1 MKTELKEIKLM
12 DRLDY
17 DLRSYYREEEETC
30 ENCGEPIVE
39 PYYNCKCEDEDQ
51 EE

>member
-1 MKTELKEIKLM
+1 M

-30 ENCGEPIVE
+30 ENCGGCLLEE
-39 PYYNCKCEDEDQ
+39 YYDCSCEDEDQ

>member
-1 MKTELKEIKLM
+1 M

-17 DLRSYYREEEETC
+17 DLRGYYKYEEETC